1 MRPLSNEQ
9 LGASMAKTWT
19 DRMMQGIGRALV
31 LLWRHV
37 MSMMIGIFSIFLIF
51 QWAIVPVPTRGELIE
66 VAGPL
71 ASYSIEQ
78 DNSWFSQH
86 LARRRD
92 IYVLFKLAD
101 YQGRFWSGAVGPE
114 NVKDYFSHL
123 GADVRVYRVAHK
135 SNGLINGDGEK
146 TWGLSVDGQNI
157 QSVEEALSIDHLL
170 TQGVLPFLGLAMV
183 ALAIFMWKKEVR
195 DAEKQGPY

>member
-1 MRPLSNEQ
+1 
-9 LGASMAKTWT
+9 
-19 DRMMQGIGRALV
+19 MQGIGRALV
-31 LLWRHV
+31 LVWRHV
-37 MSMMIGIFSIFLIF
+37 MSIMIGAFSIFLIF
-51 QWAIVPVPTRGELIE
+51 QWAIVPAPTRGELIE

-101 YQGRFWSGAVGPE
+101 YPGRFWSDAVGPG
-114 NVKDYFSHL
+114 NVKYQFPHL
-123 GADVRVYRVAHK
+123 GANVRVYRAAHI
-135 SNGLINGDGEK
+135 SHGLINGDGEK

-157 QSVEEALSIDHLL
+157 QSVDEALSFDHLL
-170 TQGVLPFLGLAMV
+170 TLGVLPMLGVAMV

-195 DAEKQGPY
+195 DAEKQAGTNTSLQ